1 MWKHT
6 IGSHTG
12 PRSNNMQPPGLVCL
26 NDFNADPSKFHLSP
40 LNLKSINIKSSSI
53 EGSSSE
59 KFPGVKFNSIITLK
73 KHINKVCIK

>member
-12 PRSNNMQPPGLVCL
+12 PRSNNMQPLGLVCF
-26 NDFNADPSKFHLSP
+26 NDFKADPSKLHSLP
-40 LNLKSINIKSSSI
+40 LNLKTINIKSSSI

-59 KFPGVKFNSIITLK
+59 KFPGVKFNSIITLE
-73 KHINKVCIK
+73 KHINEVCIK